1 VLLDRKRV
9 KFWQKWIFLFM
20 AILMASFLI
29 FGYSGVLQGCSNRV
43 GLSQANP
50 YEQQIKELTAKVRAN
65 PNDGQAILSLAEAYQ
80 AHASTQTTGSSAQSG
95 DYANAIAYYERFL
108 KLKKA
113 QQGATPRASQVQALE
128 ALGQLYVAIGDW
140 SKVVNVYERLTT
152 LEPKKADY
160 FYSLGVAAQQAGDT
174 QQALLAFTRY
184 LQLAPNSAEAATIKQ
199 WMKQQAQSAS
209 PGPSTSPTTSPTA
222 SPTP

>member
-1 VLLDRKRV
+1 MLLDRKRV

-140 SKVVNVYERLTT
+140 GKVVNVYERLTT

>member
-184 LQLAPNSAEAATIKQ
+184 LQLAPNSAEAATIRQ

>member
-1 VLLDRKRV
+1 MLLDRKRV

-29 FGYSGVLQGCSNRV
+29 FGYSGVLQSCSNRV

-65 PNDGQAILSLAEAYQ
+65 PNDGQAIFSLAEAYQ

-95 DYANAIAYYERFL
+95 DYANAIGYYERFL

-113 QQGATPRASQVQALE
+113 QQGATPRASQIQALE

-152 LEPKKADY
+152 IEPKKADY

-184 LQLAPNSAEAATIKQ
+184 LQLAPNSAEAATIRQ